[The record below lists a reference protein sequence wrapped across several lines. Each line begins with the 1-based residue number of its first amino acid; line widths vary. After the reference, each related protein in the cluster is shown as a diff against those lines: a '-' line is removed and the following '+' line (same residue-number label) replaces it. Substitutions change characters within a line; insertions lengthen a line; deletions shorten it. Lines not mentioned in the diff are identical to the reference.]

1 MYLTFPSLLA
11 IAGSQ
16 HSSVF
21 DSRLANTERKRFDGD
36 VLESGAILRS
46 PLAIMS

>member
-1 MYLTFPSLLA
+1 MYLTFPSLPA

-21 DSRLANTERKRFDGD
+21 DSRLANTERKSYGD